1 MIVLNTAFIPF
12 KIQGAI
18 NSTSHSFFHWER
30 IERRKSKTDPNEV
43 EIVHKKEKINNR
55 RFDREPLVSVRIIRM
70 LVFIKNYK
78 LIVLKTICI

>member
-1 MIVLNTAFIPF
+1 M
-12 KIQGAI
+12 
-18 NSTSHSFFHWER
+18 
-30 IERRKSKTDPNEV
+30 RRKSKTDPNEV

-55 RFDREPLVSVRIIRM
+55 RFDHEPLVSVRIIRM